1 MKPAA
6 GVVLNTCRLNH
17 PNGACG
23 YRIDY
28 AGKSV
33 CVITDTEHVP
43 GRLDQAIVDFVRG
56 ADIMIYDSMFT
67 DDEFPKFVTWGHS
80 TWQEALR
87 VADAAGV
94 RIAVPFHHDPHHD
107 DAFPDTQPAMRPE
120 ILPSPRFP
128 PQRHAR

>member
-67 DDEFPKFVTWGHS
+67 DDEFPKFVTRSEEHTS
-80 TWQEALR
+80 ELQSLMR
-87 VADAAGV
+87 SSY
-94 RIAVPFHHDPHHD
+94 AVLCFKKKKKK
-107 DAFPDTQPAMRPE
+107 TQDL
-120 ILPSPRFP
+120 IK
-128 PQRHAR
+128 

>member
-1 MKPAA
+1 MKDTRIYFWAVHLPPETPLKHVLCEMMTAPLFPVPLQVFSDCRFHDFACGTTMKPAA

-43 GRLDQAIVDFVRG
+43 GRSEERRVGKEWV
-56 ADIMIYDSMFT
+56 
-67 DDEFPKFVTWGHS
+67 S
-80 TWQEALR
+80 TCSSRW
-87 VADAAGV
+87 
-94 RIAVPFHHDPHHD
+94 
-107 DAFPDTQPAMRPE
+107 
-120 ILPSPRFP
+120 SPYY
-128 PQRHAR
+128 